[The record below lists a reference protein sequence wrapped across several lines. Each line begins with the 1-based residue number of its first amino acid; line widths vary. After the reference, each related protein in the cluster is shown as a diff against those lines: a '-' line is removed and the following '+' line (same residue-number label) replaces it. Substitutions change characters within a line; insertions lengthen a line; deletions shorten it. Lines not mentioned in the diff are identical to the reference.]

1 MKSLRSSAR
10 ARALR
15 AAWSVLSLASLVA
28 VGCSTRAPGRDPASC
43 IAGAR
48 RCDPAGVSVCS
59 ESGEWH
65 ALATCDATAGEFCD
79 ADRGECV
86 SPCRAAEDNAS
97 YVGCEY
103 WPATVRNGQVATE
116 IDFGVAVANPGRWP
130 ATVTVDRGGEQV
142 ATRTVAPGGLE
153 TIALPWVPELKGAFR
168 DYPSVLAR
176 ASAYRLRSNVP
187 VVAYQFNPLEYR
199 IDRDCENEHRLM
211 LPTDDGQCFSF
222 SNDASLLLPTHAL
235 TGNYTVLTWPS
246 TVNRTRVMA
255 GGDEAYGGTPGF
267 FSVIG
272 AEDRP
277 VTVSVTF
284 SAHVRASADGT
295 IRAFSPGETGE
306 FELGAGDVL
315 QVLSEMPSIC
325 PEGSRTEPVRGGE
338 ISYCVMPPEYDLSG
352 TRIAASG
359 RVAVL
364 AGHDCAMV
372 PADKWAC
379 DHLEEQLVPM
389 ESWGREVAV
398 SVTRPFGTEPNIV
411 RIVSGRDDN
420 AVRFEPA
427 SVHEPVT
434 LSRGDV
440 LELETRTDVR
450 IVGSEALLVAQLT
463 VGQSYDD
470 RAAGGPE
477 GAGGDPSL
485 SFVTPVEQYRSEYTF
500 LAPSTYDVSL
510 VNVVAPDGVAVTIDG
525 EPVMGLRPMGAGRL
539 ASAKL
544 EISGGV
550 HRMESTRPFGI
561 VVYGFGAYTSYLYPG
576 GLDLQRIT
584 VPF

>member
-1 MKSLRSSAR
+1 MKSLRLGAH
-10 ARALR
+10 ARALG
-15 AAWSVLSLASLVA
+15 AALCVLSVTNLGA
-28 VGCSTRAPGRDPASC
+28 VGCSTRAPGRDPAAC

-48 RCDPAGVSVCS
+48 RCDGAGVSACS
-59 ESGEWH
+59 EGGQWRP
-65 ALATCDATAGEFCD
+65 LATCDATAGEFCD

-86 SPCRAAEDNAS
+86 SPCRAAAENAS

-116 IDFGVAVANPGRWP
+116 IDFGVAVANPSAWP
-130 ATVTVDRGGEQV
+130 ATVTIDRGGEQI
-142 ATRTVAPGGLE
+142 ATRTVAPGALE

-176 ASAYRLRSNVP
+176 GGAYRLRSNVP

-211 LPTDDGQCFSF
+211 LPTDDGQCYSF

-272 AEDRP
+272 AEDHP

-295 IRAFSPGETGE
+295 IGAFAPGETGE
-306 FELGAGDVL
+306 FELGPGDVL
-315 QVLSEMPSIC
+315 QILSDIPSIC
-325 PEGSRTEPVRGGE
+325 PEGSRTEPITGGE
-338 ISYCVMPPEYDLSG
+338 ITYCVMPREYDLSG
-352 TRIAASG
+352 TRIAATG

-372 PADKWAC
+372 PADAWAC

-398 SVTRPFGTEPNIV
+398 TVTRPFGTEPNIV
-411 RIVSGRDDN
+411 RIVSGRDEN
-420 AVRFEPA
+420 SVRFEPP
-427 SVHEPVT
+427 VHDPVT
-434 LSRGDV
+434 LTIGEV
-440 LELETRTDVR
+440 LQVETRSDVR
-450 IVGSEALLVAQLT
+450 VVGSEALLVAQLT
-463 VGQSYDD
+463 VGQSYEG
-470 RAAGGPE
+470 RASGGPE

-485 SFVTPVEQYRSEYTF
+485 AFVSPVEQYRSEYTF
-500 LAPSTYDVSL
+500 LAPPTYDVSL
-510 VNVVAPDGVAVTIDG
+510 VNVVAPEGVDVMLDGAAV
-525 EPVMGLRPMGAGRL
+525 PGLHPMGAGRL
-539 ASAKL
+539 VSARV

-550 HRMESTRPFGI
+550 HRMEASQPFGI